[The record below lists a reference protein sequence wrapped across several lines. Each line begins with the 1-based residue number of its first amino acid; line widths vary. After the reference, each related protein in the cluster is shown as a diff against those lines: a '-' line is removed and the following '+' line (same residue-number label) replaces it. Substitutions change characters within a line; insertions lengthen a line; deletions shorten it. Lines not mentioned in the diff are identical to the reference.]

1 MSSPG
6 PTATLR
12 MPEVSRFYGIVI
24 KIFYDDHNPPHF
36 HAEYGEHE
44 VLVNINTLAV
54 LGGGLPARAL
64 GLVTEWASLRQQDLR
79 AAWQRASQLQPPG
92 KIEPLP

>member
-1 MSSPG
+1 MWG
-6 PTATLR
+6 LTAG

-44 VLVNINTLAV
+44 ALVNITTLAII
-54 LGGGLPARAL
+54 GGGLPPRASSM
-64 GLVTEWASLRQQDLR
+64 VTEWASLHQQELG
-79 AAWQRASQLQPPG
+79 AAWEKAKRLQPPG
-92 KIEPLP
+92 QIQPLQ

>member
-1 MSSPG
+1 
-6 PTATLR
+6 

-44 VLVNINTLAV
+44 MLVNIRTLA
-54 LGGGLPARAL
+54 LSGGRLPARAL
-64 GLVTEWASLRQQDLR
+64 GLVTEWASLHQQELLGAWER
-79 AAWQRASQLQPPG
+79 AKQLQPPG
-92 KIEPLP
+92 QIAPLP